1 MSQYGG
7 QQQQYGGQNAAQ
19 QDPSQSQGQQQY
31 GGQDASQQDPSQS
44 QYGGQ
49 PTQNGYGQQDPS
61 QQDPSQQDPSQQ
73 DPSHQDPSQ
82 QDPSQSQYGGQQGQ
96 AGTDGQTDPSQQQ
109 APSQYPKT
117 QQGYNQP
124 MKNPMKGQKG
134 DTHHELQ
141 HSKGAQQGQHG
152 PGRNYD
158 ANHHNAMY
166 VEAQPQEFHDLEVQ
180 NEEELTS
187 EKVPHVQS
195 SLRWLHQ
202 RPHGI
207 LHPPRYLRSRCPLQ
221 PARSRSWRARRS
233 SL

>member
-7 QQQQYGGQNAAQ
+7 QQQQYGGQNAVQ

-49 PTQNGYGQQDPS
+49 QNGYGQQDPS

-73 DPSHQDPSQ
+73 DPSQQDPSQQDPSQQDPSQ
-82 QDPSQSQYGGQQGQ
+82 QDPSQSQYGGQQDQ
-96 AGTDGQTDPSQQQ
+96 TGTNGQTDPSQQQ
-109 APSQYPKT
+109 APSPYPNT

-124 MKNPMKGQKG
+124 MKDPMKGHKG

-141 HSKGAQQGQHG
+141 HSKGAHQGMGNQNHGASG
-152 PGRNYD
+152 PGRHYD

-166 VEAQPQEFHDLEVQ
+166 VEAQPQKF
-180 NEEELTS
+180 
-187 EKVPHVQS
+187 K
-195 SLRWLHQ
+195 
-202 RPHGI
+202 RP
-207 LHPPRYLRSRCPLQ
+207 
-221 PARSRSWRARRS
+221 
-233 SL
+233 